1 MKKLIICIDG
11 LGFDLIS
18 KENTPFLYKFGRE
31 NNLSVL
37 KTFFAFTGIEYS
49 FFMGNTPKENG
60 IWLEFS
66 KSKNSVFNNP
76 LLKFFS
82 FNKKLRTYLG
92 ALIQLSNKRTYIS
105 ALHNIPAEKL
115 KYFDSSA
122 KEGLWKLP
130 YFQEKAFSFYKWPFL
145 ITKSDYAYASRN
157 TEKRKREKRKIIFKY
172 ESDDERLERLMK
184 EGEKEVYYTQL
195 MSIDKTIHKFGKNS
209 KETREALFKIDK
221 IIEKH
226 LKKFLE
232 ENRNIE
238 IIIWGDHGFADIKKY
253 INLEGILPK
262 RRDYL
267 YFIAGTTASFWFK
280 NTEVKK
286 EITKIL
292 SKIKEGKILDLKA
305 AEKYRIPFSKK
316 YGDIVFYIKKGNYF
330 FPNFYQR
337 EDREKFL
344 AMHGYPDDKELDGF
358 LITNVK
364 EKVNKSLKINEIREI
379 L

>member
-66 KSKNSVFNNP
+66 KSQNSVFNNP

-172 ESDDERLERLMK
+172 ESDNERLERLMK
-184 EGEKEVYYTQL
+184 EGGKEVYYTQL

-221 IIEKH
+221 IIGKH

-232 ENRNIE
+232 GNPNSQ

-262 RRDYL
+262 RRDYP

-280 NTEVKK
+280 NSEVKK
-286 EITKIL
+286 EITEIL
-292 SKIKEGKILDLKA
+292 SKIKEGKILNLKA
-305 AEKYRIPFSKK
+305 AEKYKIPFSKK

-337 EDREKFL
+337 EREERFL

-358 LITNVK
+358 LITNAK
-364 EKVNKSLKINEIREI
+364 GKVNKSLKINEIREI

>member
-66 KSKNSVFNNP
+66 KSQNSVFNNP

-172 ESDDERLERLMK
+172 ESDNERLERLMK
-184 EGEKEVYYTQL
+184 EGGKEVYYTQL

-221 IIEKH
+221 IIGKH

-232 ENRNIE
+232 GNPNSQ

-280 NTEVKK
+280 NSEVKK
-286 EITKIL
+286 EITEIL
-292 SKIKEGKILDLKA
+292 SKIKEGKILNLKA
-305 AEKYRIPFSKK
+305 AEKYKIPFSKK

-337 EDREKFL
+337 EREERFL

-358 LITNVK
+358 LITNAK
-364 EKVNKSLKINEIREI
+364 GKVNKSLKINEIREI

>member
-66 KSKNSVFNNP
+66 KSQNSVFNNP

-82 FNKKLRTYLG
+82 FSKKLRTYLG

-145 ITKSDYAYASRN
+145 ITKN
-157 TEKRKREKRKIIFKY
+157 GKEKRKIIFKY
-172 ESDDERLERLMK
+172 ESDNERLERLMK
-184 EGEKEVYYTQL
+184 EEGKEVYYTQL

-221 IIEKH
+221 IIGKH
-226 LKKFLE
+226 LEKILKE
-232 ENRNIE
+232 DRNTE

-280 NTEVKK
+280 NSEVKK
-286 EITKIL
+286 EITEIL

-305 AEKYRIPFSKK
+305 AEKYKIPFSKK

-337 EDREKFL
+337 EREERFL

-358 LITNVK
+358 LITNAK
-364 EKVNKSLKINEIREI
+364 GKVNKSLKINEIREI

>member
-66 KSKNSVFNNP
+66 KSQNSVFNNP

-172 ESDDERLERLMK
+172 ESDNERLERLMK
-184 EGEKEVYYTQL
+184 EGGKEVYYTQL

-221 IIEKH
+221 IIGKH

-232 ENRNIE
+232 GNPNSQ

-280 NTEVKK
+280 NSEVKK
-286 EITKIL
+286 EITEIL
-292 SKIKEGKILDLKA
+292 SKIKEGKILDLKT
-305 AEKYRIPFSKK
+305 AEKYKIPFSKK

-337 EDREKFL
+337 EREERFL

-358 LITNVK
+358 LITNAK
-364 EKVNKSLKINEIREI
+364 GKVNKSLKINEIREI